1 MRYRRSK
8 GTPSAGVTPPER
20 RTKTG
25 PVIWSQLFLRTGSSA
40 GVLVVGGYF
49 VYLRDQGDAV
59 NSVLLGGVSALVYVA
74 ELLWAPL
81 AGSLSDRRGRKLFLL
96 AGPALA
102 AAAVLLIP
110 LGAATMAILPV
121 GLVVGLVGLARLV
134 EGVGAAVS
142 APATLGF
149 LAENTDG
156 QPVLRGRSMSFFE
169 LASSIGIAA
178 GAVLGPLL
186 WGRFRLS
193 AFILLAGVYVI
204 AAVLVLGVHERPRR
218 QTVGAVFSM
227 RRSLQTLSYRP
238 LALFSLPWIAVNAIL
253 GVWISAQ
260 IEFVL
265 AARLH
270 VPGQQFVGSL
280 HGRATTLS
288 EILGAYVLWFAICV
302 VIWAFML
309 GRLRRLPTLLITVS
323 GSIVASVGLIA
334 LNHGS
339 SRIVFI
345 PLVLLGVFLEAGFTP
360 AALAYLADISERF
373 SRDRGLL
380 MGLYS
385 IMLGIGQLIGAGLGG
400 LFAQLAY
407 FDGLAYL
414 TVILASIAMGG
425 LAVSMLVQRSRR
437 DGMMSEIRRTPE

>member
-1 MRYRRSK
+1 MMRHRGIEGS
-8 GTPSAGVTPPER
+8 PSDGPAPPER
-20 RTKTG
+20 RARTG
-25 PVIWSQLFLRTGSSA
+25 LVIWSQLFLRAASSA

-74 ELLWAPL
+74 EFLWAPL
-81 AGSLSDRRGRKLFLL
+81 AGSLSDRRGRKFFLL
-96 AGPALA
+96 SCPALS

-110 LGAATMAILPV
+110 VGAATMVVLPV
-121 GLVVGLVGLARLV
+121 GIVVALVGLARLI

-142 APATLGF
+142 VPATLGF
-149 LAENTDG
+149 RAESTDG
-156 QPVLRGRSMSFFE
+156 QPARRGRSMSFFE

-186 WGRFRLS
+186 WARFRLN
-193 AFILLAGVYVI
+193 AFILLAGVYVV

-218 QTVGAVFSM
+218 QTVGAVFSV
-227 RRSLQTLSYRP
+227 RRSLQTLPYRP
-238 LALFSLPWIAVNAIL
+238 LALFILPWIAVNAIL

-288 EILGAYVLWFAICV
+288 KILGAYVLWFAMCV

-309 GRLRRLPTLLITVS
+309 GRSRRLPTLLITVS

-345 PLVLLGVFLEAGFTP
+345 PAVLLGVFLEAGFTP

-380 MGLYS
+380 MGVYS
-385 IMLGIGQLIGAGLGG
+385 IMLGVGQLIGAGLGG
-400 LFAQLAY
+400 LFAQLFY

-425 LAVSMLVQRSRR
+425 LAVSMLVQRSQ
-437 DGMMSEIRRTPE
+437 